1 MQFIALQTHPLV
13 QINPASLLFILS
25 VDQMIMRRVLVK
37 WGLMHLCEA
46 WHQAI
51 HHRIMTP

>member
-13 QINPASLLFILS
+13 QINPASLLFIVS

-37 WGLMHLCEA
+37 GGSNASL
-46 WHQAI
+46 
-51 HHRIMTP
+51 